1 MTGLRGQMEKMTP
14 GETDLENLKR
24 NLAKDL
30 VILEESDIGELTKE
44 LIESVY
50 ENVYKILLSVRKD

>member
-1 MTGLRGQMEKMTP
+1 MRE
-14 GETDLENLKR
+14 ETDLDNLKH
-24 NLAKDL
+24 NLVKDL
-30 VILEESDIGELTKE
+30 VILEESDVGELTKE

>member
-1 MTGLRGQMEKMTP
+1 MEKLMRE
-14 GETDLENLKR
+14 ETDLENLKR